1 MELSKMR
8 ILDLWHRQQKR
19 LPAVPAVSAALLKTA
34 IAVPKKPGPASTLSR
49 ARAADTDG
57 RARRRKQLVE
67 SNRLL

>member
-1 MELSKMR
+1 MR
-8 ILDLWHRQQKR
+8 ILDLWHRKPKR

-34 IAVPKKPGPASTLSR
+34 IAVPNEPGPVGTLSR
-49 ARAADTDG
+49 AHAADTDG